1 MYFIFINISYCFY
14 LFFTFFLVKINGNS
28 MLPLLKNGEWKLAF
42 KYGPY
47 NQKDIIIFEQNGVNV
62 VKMIVG
68 KEGDKIIIKNN
79 NLFINNNLITSL
91 FMGNFGDDI
100 ELIVPKNH
108 FFVLGTNL
116 NFSDDSRVFG
126 FINSHQIIGKIL
138 F

>member
-1 MYFIFINISYCFY
+1 
-14 LFFTFFLVKINGNS
+14 

-79 NLFINNNLITSL
+79 NLIASL

>member
-1 MYFIFINISYCFY
+1 
-14 LFFTFFLVKINGNS
+14 

-79 NLFINNNLITSL
+79 NLFINNNLINSL

-108 FFVLGTNL
+108 FFCFRNK
-116 NFSDDSRVFG
+116 FKF
-126 FINSHQIIGKIL
+126 
-138 F
+138 